1 MELKHNTHLSH
12 LSGIQVQDSDCMVVS
27 VSNKQCRP
35 FRTHTQTPWLR
46 ELSMLKG
53 SINETSVTCPCQ
65 GSADFCYRV
74 DHFNLGGVEGE
85 EEEEEEEEGG
95 EEEEEEEEGKGREG
109 GGGRKGRGRGGT
121 EEERVRER
129 EDKL

>member
-1 MELKHNTHLSH
+1 MELEHNTHLSH

-53 SINETSVTCPCQ
+53 SIDETSVTCPCQ

-95 EEEEEEEEGKGREG
+95 RRKRRRRRGKEGKGEGEEEGEEEEGQKKKE
-109 GGGRKGRGRGGT
+109 
-121 EEERVRER
+121 
-129 EDKL
+129 